1 MTNKSIDPRK
11 IIAALICG
19 MLGCVFMC
27 SGDWLMMYGDTAYNG
42 KVSWLTEGTAQIPA
56 WRNLLSMLVA
66 FPAIILYGIAL
77 FYIEKFI
84 KNEKH
89 AKIYHYLTALGM
101 TPWMLIH
108 LYVVVVLHVFA
119 VMRQGGYEGAF
130 AVSEA
135 LHDQFVIVFF
145 IAEAIMVLPFFYWF
159 YLQFSGKT
167 VFPKWMTFTNVIVIY
182 ALLKIVAVLLPDTP
196 FRIGFNNGLMS
207 ESMFIWFGIMF
218 VWTVKKQK
226 IM

>member
-1 MTNKSIDPRK
+1 MT
-11 IIAALICG
+11 AALICG

-42 KVSWLTEGTAQIPA
+42 NVSWLTEGAAQIPA

-77 FYIEKFI
+77 FNIEKFI

-89 AKIYHYLTALGM
+89 AKVYHYLTAFGM
-101 TPWMLIH
+101 TPWLLIH
-108 LYVVVVLHVFA
+108 LYVVAVLHVFA

-145 IAEAIMVLPFFYWF
+145 IAEAIMVLPFLYWF
-159 YLQFSGKT
+159 YLQLSGKT
-167 VFPKWMTFTNVIVIY
+167 IFPKRMTCTNVIVIY
-182 ALLKIVAVLLPDTP
+182 VLLKIIAMLLPDTP

-207 ESMFIWFGIMF
+207 ESMIIWFGIML
-218 VWTVKKQK
+218 VWTNKSARLT
-226 IM
+226 